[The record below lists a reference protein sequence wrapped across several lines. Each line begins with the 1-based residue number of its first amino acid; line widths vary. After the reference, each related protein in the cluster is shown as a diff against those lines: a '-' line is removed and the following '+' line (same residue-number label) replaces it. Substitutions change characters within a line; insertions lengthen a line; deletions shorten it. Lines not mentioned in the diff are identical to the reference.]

1 MPLTRGGQDK
11 DRPDGPERRCIA
23 TGEVRPKSELIRFV
37 AGPEMQIVPDI
48 MGRLPGRGI
57 WVKADRAAMEK
68 AIKKRLFSR
77 GAKAQ
82 VQLPEDL
89 LDQVERLLLGRVTS
103 LLALARKAG
112 DAIAGYE
119 KVKGAL
125 LTESVSVL
133 VQASDGSERGKS
145 KLRPPD
151 GNNSFIG
158 CLTSNELGLAF
169 GRDHVIHAA
178 LTAGGLT
185 TRIVED
191 AARLTGLRDG
201 KPAEMSAEKD
211 LRNA

>member
-11 DRPDGPERRCIA
+11 DHSNGPTRRCIA
-23 TGEVRPKSELIRFV
+23 TGEVCPKPELIRFV
-37 AGPEMQIVPDI
+37 AGPDLQIVPDI

-57 WVKADRAAMEK
+57 WVKADRAALEK

-82 VQLPEDL
+82 VQMPDDL
-89 LDQVERLLLGRVTS
+89 LDVVERLMLGRVTS
-103 LLALARKAG
+103 LIALGRKAG
-112 DAIAGYE
+112 LAIAGYE

-125 LTESVSVL
+125 MTETATVL
-133 VQASDGSERGKS
+133 IQASDGSERGKS
-145 KLRPPD
+145 KLRAPE
-151 GNNSFIG
+151 GKHGFIG
-158 CLTSNELGLAF
+158 CLTANELGLAF
-169 GRDHVIHAA
+169 GRDHVIHVA

-191 AARLTGLRDG
+191 AARLHGLRDG

>member
-1 MPLTRGGQDK
+1 
-11 DRPDGPERRCIA
+11 
-23 TGEVRPKSELIRFV
+23 
-37 AGPEMQIVPDI
+37 MQIVPDI
-48 MGRLPGRGI
+48 LGRLPGRGV

-82 VQLPEDL
+82 VQMPDDL
-89 LDQVERLLLGRVTS
+89 LDQVERLMLGRVTS

-119 KVKGAL
+119 KVKGSL
-125 LTESVSVL
+125 MIESATVL
-133 VQASDGSERGKS
+133 IQASDGSERGKS
-145 KLRPPD
+145 KLRPPE
-151 GNNSFIG
+151 GEHSFIG
-158 CLTSNELGLAF
+158 CLTANELGLAF

-191 AARLTGLRDG
+191 AARLAGLRDG